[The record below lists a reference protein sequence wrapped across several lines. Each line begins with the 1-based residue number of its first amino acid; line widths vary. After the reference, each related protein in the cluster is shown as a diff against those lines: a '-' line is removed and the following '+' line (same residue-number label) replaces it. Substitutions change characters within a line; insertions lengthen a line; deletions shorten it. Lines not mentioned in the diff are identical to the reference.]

1 MRIGEYVFAVQSGR
15 WWRYTPSSDENRP
28 EARKCGRPNDV
39 MCVLAKSA
47 IRVSSTVRV
56 KMHELDSASEDEQ
69 KCKEG
74 DEQNTRKWV

>member
-1 MRIGEYVFAVQSGR
+1 MRIGEYVFTVQSGR
-15 WWRYTPSSDENRP
+15 WWGYTPRSDNNRP
-28 EARKCGRPNDV
+28 EAGSCGRPDDV

-69 KCKEG
+69 KCDEG
-74 DEQNTRKWV
+74 NEQNTRQRI